1 MEPAGRGRGSLAP
14 VACDELPDGRHQL
27 RGNLHDRL
35 GPVLE
40 GSFVLGY
47 RLGLG
52 LLFIVSQDP
61 TDPLLVPAR
70 GESVLL
76 HFLLLRRR

>member
-1 MEPAGRGRGSLAP
+1 MTG
-14 VACDELPDGRHQL
+14 DELPDGRHQL
-27 RGNLHDRL
+27 RWNLHNGL

-40 GSFVLGY
+40 SGFVLRD

-61 TDPLLVPAR
+61 PDPLLVLAW